1 MFSLEPRSVTV
12 CIVWMFPYLLLQIV
26 CFFFLYFLYVDEYA
40 YLILDFGLHRIVT
53 HFLLTLAE
61 VVIFKIIYMYKFSI
75 IAGMDEYFL
84 TNLVTLLNCMSNFGL
99 ATTRISLGEHRRTKI
114 YFHNF
119 AKPTE
124 LYYKIP
130 WP

>member
-1 MFSLEPRSVTV
+1 MIFHLN
-12 CIVWMFPYLLLQIV
+12 
-26 CFFFLYFLYVDEYA
+26 FLYIDEYA
-40 YLILDFGLHRIVT
+40 YLILDFGLHRFVI

-61 VVIFKIIYMYKFSI
+61 VVIFKIIYMYKFCI
-75 IAGMDEYFL
+75 IAAMDEYFL
-84 TNLVTLLNCMSNFGL
+84 TNLVTFLNCMINFGL
-99 ATTRISLGEHRRTKI
+99 ATIRISLGEHRRTRM

-124 LYYKIP
+124 FYDKIP